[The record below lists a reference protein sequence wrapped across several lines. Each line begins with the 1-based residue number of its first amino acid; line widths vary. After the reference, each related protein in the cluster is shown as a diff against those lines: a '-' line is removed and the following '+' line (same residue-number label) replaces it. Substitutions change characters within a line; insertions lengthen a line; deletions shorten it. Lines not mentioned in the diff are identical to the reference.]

1 MVGYIVTCHLPIS
14 NKMHFYAGELK
25 NCTAKSAYLYNR
37 WLLKRNFTL
46 YAATFIWEVENNLI
60 FCWNN

>member
-14 NKMHFYAGELK
+14 NTMHFYAGELK
-25 NCTAKSAYLYNR
+25 NCPTKSAYLYNW

-46 YAATFIWEVENNLI
+46 YAATFFWEVENNLI
-60 FCWNN
+60 FCCNN